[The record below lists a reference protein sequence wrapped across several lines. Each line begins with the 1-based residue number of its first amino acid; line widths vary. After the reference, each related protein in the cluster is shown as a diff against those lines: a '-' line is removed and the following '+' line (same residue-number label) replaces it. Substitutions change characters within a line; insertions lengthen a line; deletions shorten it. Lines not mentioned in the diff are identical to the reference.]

1 MNSEQVAAKIARG
14 LTDPHITV
22 VGCGGAG
29 CNIINSISTELENV
43 TSVAINTD
51 DTNLDGIE
59 ADKKLLIGKDITD
72 CKGADGNVSIGKQCA
87 VEAQESI
94 QNVLNGSDIVF
105 IVAGMGGGTGSG
117 ATPVI
122 ADIAQ
127 KMGSVVVGIV
137 VSPFSFER
145 NRQKVAADGIS
156 SLKSVVS
163 NVVVVDNDRL
173 LHMAGDSSMEESFNV
188 INRFVAKIVTVISDK
203 ITIEIRDQVATEVKN
218 EVRILEPQASLKPQ
232 ASEVPMCG
240 VLPSILSNPLPQ

>member
-14 LTDPHITV
+14 LTDPRITV

-29 CNIINSISTELENV
+29 CNIINSISTEFVNV

-72 CKGADGNVSIGKQCA
+72 CRGADGDVSIGKQCA
-87 VEAQESI
+87 VEAEESI
-94 QNVLNGSDIVF
+94 QSVLDGSDIIF

-137 VSPFSFER
+137 INPFSFER
-145 NRQKVAADGIS
+145 NRQKVATDGIS

-173 LHMAGDSSMEESFNV
+173 LHMAGDCSMEESFNV

-203 ITIEIRDQVATEVKN
+203 ITIEIRDQVAAEVKN
-218 EVRILEPQASLKPQ
+218 EVRVLEPQ
-232 ASEVPMCG
+232 ASEVPICG

>member
-29 CNIINSISTELENV
+29 CNIINSICTELENV

-51 DTNLDGIE
+51 GTNLDSIE
-59 ADKKLLIGKDITD
+59 ADKKLLIGKDITN
-72 CKGADGNVSIGKQCA
+72 CKGADGDASVGKQCA

-94 QNVLNGSDIVF
+94 QSVLDGSDIVF

-122 ADIAQ
+122 ADVAQ

-137 VSPFSFER
+137 ISPFSFER
-145 NRQKVAADGIS
+145 SRQKIAADGIS
-156 SLKSVVS
+156 SLKSVAS

-188 INRFVAKIVTVISDK
+188 INRFVAKIVAVISNK
-203 ITIEIRDQVATEVKN
+203 ITTEIRDQVATEVKN
-218 EVRILEPQASLKPQ
+218 EVRILEPQS
-232 ASEVPMCG
+232 SEVPMRG

>member
-14 LTDPHITV
+14 LTDPRITV

-29 CNIINSISTELENV
+29 CNIINSISTELVNV

-72 CKGADGNVSIGKQCA
+72 CRGADGNVSIGKQCA
-87 VEAQESI
+87 VEAEESI
-94 QNVLNGSDIVF
+94 QSVLDGSDIVF

-145 NRQKVAADGIS
+145 NRQKVATDGIS

-173 LHMAGDSSMEESFNV
+173 LHMAGDCSMEESFNV

-203 ITIEIRDQVATEVKN
+203 ITIEIRDQVAAEVKN
-218 EVRILEPQASLKPQ
+218 EVRVLEPQAPLKPQ
-232 ASEVPMCG
+232 ASEVPICG